1 MSDSVIHNFSHSFLG
16 TPFWIRIA
24 DEDYAY
30 AQRATSAIFYHIHS
44 FLPEIDVGELDGPM
58 TGINQMPVGGLVPV
72 GEHFKAL
79 WSFAQRLKTMSNGAF
94 DVTAGNVFASL
105 KNTTGDC
112 TTDSPEIEKLFQS
125 VKDSEWDL
133 SGNEFCRLRGEA
145 SIDFSAFLKGYLCD
159 VMADLL
165 ENRWGIHRALLLAGG
180 NRVLALDPPAG
191 SAGWRLGVGESQQIL
206 LSRSAMVSKFFTPSS
221 SFLINLRTRQRV
233 QPNQPLRVLA
243 REVMQAEGLACV
255 WSLLNPAQVESI
267 IQTNKDWGIWW
278 GDNTRWGVAQKLKPT
293 PLLPSA

>member
-1 MSDSVIHNFSHSFLG
+1 MSDSVIHNFSHTFLG

-30 AQRATSAIFYHIHS
+30 AQQAASAIFYHVHTL
-44 FLPEIDVGELDGPM
+44 LPEIDVCERDGSM

-79 WSFAQRLKTMSNGAF
+79 WNFAQRLKSISNGAF
-94 DVTAGNVFASL
+94 DVTAGDVFAYL
-105 KNTTGDC
+105 KNATGDGAM
-112 TTDSPEIEKLFQS
+112 DSPEIEKLLQS
-125 VKDSEWDL
+125 VQQSEWDL

-145 SIDFSAFLKGYLCD
+145 SLDFSAFLKGYLCD

-191 SAGWRLGVGESQQIL
+191 SAGWRLAVGETQQIF
-206 LSRSAMVSKFFTPSS
+206 LSRSAIVAKFSPPALSS
-221 SFLINLRTRQRV
+221 LINLQTRQFV
-233 QPNQPLRVLA
+233 QPAQSLRFLA
-243 REVMQAEGLACV
+243 KEAMQAEGLACV
-255 WSLLNPAQVESI
+255 CALLTPMQVESI
-267 IQTNKDWGIWW
+267 LQANADWGIWW
-278 GDNTRWGVAQKLKPT
+278 GDNHRWGVAQKLKLS
-293 PLLPSA
+293 PLPPRT